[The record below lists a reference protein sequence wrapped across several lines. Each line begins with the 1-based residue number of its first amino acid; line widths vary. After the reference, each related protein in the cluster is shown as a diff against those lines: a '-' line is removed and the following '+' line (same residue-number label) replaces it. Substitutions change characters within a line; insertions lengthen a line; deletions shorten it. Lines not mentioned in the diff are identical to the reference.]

1 MIKLMNKNLWKRN
14 LPILFL
20 ALLLLIS
27 HFLVIPKKATII
39 TLLFLCILIYTKINS
54 KINLLQDY
62 KIFTYDYIPNSS
74 VGTKLLSSL
83 YLLILVLLTQN
94 YLLNYEII
102 DWDISSYMVASN
114 EISRGFLPNET
125 QWESKGPVL
134 FYMYNFLLKIVGKN
148 FLLFKILND
157 ILLFIISLIL
167 YASTKKESENDIK
180 FSLIP
185 PTLFILLMSQPWGL
199 SGYSEIYSLLFIAFS
214 YYLYKNKLSKQT
226 YFLIG
231 VLLSLSTLVNQG
243 TILYFIGFL
252 FILLRKKNEQHNYN
266 LKKIFFGF
274 LIPHI
279 FFLYIYFYNNLLNI
293 YIETF
298 INIPIAYTSSSYSN
312 IYELRVY
319 LRKFYEY
326 ETSLYFIILLIL
338 FSILTD
344 NIMNIKKFKLIIYND
359 NLIFIFISL
368 SFYFIA
374 SHNYYHHTIFLLYFL
389 SLYVQNIT
397 SSSNIILLSILT
409 VLSVSTLII
418 SHSGNS
424 YKYLYNHQSTYGNYP
439 LKSLAEEID
448 SYFEDDY
455 NILALEYNLLLHYL
469 DKPNYSYI
477 VHHTNFLEPYIL
489 SSLERINFIES
500 NYAEYLVNRKPDV
513 IICSDYM
520 IVRADVVKSPIISC
534 NLDSMPEGYFSINTE
549 KYFTENLNFYRDP
562 YKEIV
567 VFIKN

>member
-1 MIKLMNKNLWKRN
+1 
-14 LPILFL
+14 
-20 ALLLLIS
+20 
-27 HFLVIPKKATII
+27 
-39 TLLFLCILIYTKINS
+39 
-54 KINLLQDY
+54 
-62 KIFTYDYIPNSS
+62 
-74 VGTKLLSSL
+74 
-83 YLLILVLLTQN
+83 
-94 YLLNYEII
+94 
-102 DWDISSYMVASN
+102 
-114 EISRGFLPNET
+114 
-125 QWESKGPVL
+125 
-134 FYMYNFLLKIVGKN
+134 
-148 FLLFKILND
+148 
-157 ILLFIISLIL
+157 
-167 YASTKKESENDIK
+167 
-180 FSLIP
+180 
-185 PTLFILLMSQPWGL
+185 MSQPWGL

-214 YYLYKNKLSKQT
+214 YYLYKKKLSKHS
-226 YFLIG
+226 YFFIG
-231 VLLSLSTLVNQG
+231 VFLSLSTLVNQG

-252 FILLRKKNEQHNYN
+252 FILLREKNEKQN
-266 LKKIFFGF
+266 LRKILFGF
-274 LIPHI
+274 LIPHV
-279 FFLYIYFYNNLLNI
+279 FFLSIYFYNNLLNI

-298 INIPIAYTSSSYSN
+298 INIPIAYTSSSYAN
-312 IYELRVY
+312 IYELNVY

-326 ETSLYFIILLIL
+326 EASLYFIIVLIL

-344 NIMNIKKFKLIIYND
+344 SIMNIKKFKLIIYND
-359 NLIFIFISL
+359 NLIFIFISF

-397 SSSNIILLSILT
+397 NSSKFILLSILT

-424 YKYLYNHQSTYGNYP
+424 YKYLYNYQSTYDNYP

-500 NYAEYLVNRKPDV
+500 NYAEYLVNKKPDV

-520 IVRADVVKSPIISC
+520 IVRGDIIKSPIIGCS
-534 NLDSMPEGYFSINTE
+534 LDNMPEGYFLLDTE
-549 KYFTENLNFYRDP
+549 EYFTENLNFYRDP
-562 YKEIV
+562 YKEIQ

>member
-1 MIKLMNKNLWKRN
+1 MNKNLWKRN
-14 LPILFL
+14 LPV
-20 ALLLLIS
+20 LLLASL
-27 HFLVIPKKATII
+27 LVINQLLVIQKKATII
-39 TLLFLCILIYTKINS
+39 TILFLCLLIYTKVNS
-54 KINLLQDY
+54 KNNLLQEY
-62 KIFTYDYIPNSS
+62 KIFSYDFITNSS
-74 VGTKLLSSL
+74 LITKFFACL

-102 DWDISSYMVASN
+102 DWDIPSYMVASN
-114 EISRGFLPNET
+114 EISRGLLPNET

-134 FYMYNFLLKIVGKN
+134 FYMYSFLLKIVGKN

-157 ILLFIISLIL
+157 LLLFIISLIL

-185 PTLFILLMSQPWGL
+185 PTLFILFMSQPWGL
-199 SGYSEIYSLLFIAFS
+199 SEYSEIYSLLFIAFS
-214 YYLYKNKLSKQT
+214 YYLYKKKLSKHS
-226 YFLIG
+226 YFFIG
-231 VLLSLSTLVNQG
+231 VFLSLSTLVNQG

-252 FILLRKKNEQHNYN
+252 FILLREKNEKQN
-266 LKKIFFGF
+266 LRKILFGF

-279 FFLYIYFYNNLLNI
+279 FFLSIYFYNNLLNI

-298 INIPIAYTSSSYSN
+298 INIPIAYTSSSYAN
-312 IYELRVY
+312 IYELNVY

-326 ETSLYFIILLIL
+326 ETSLYFIIVLIL

-344 NIMNIKKFKLIIYND
+344 NVMNIKKFKLIIFND

-397 SSSNIILLSILT
+397 NSSKFILLSILT

-424 YKYLYNHQSTYGNYP
+424 YEYLYNYQSTYDNYP

-500 NYAEYLVNRKPDV
+500 NYAEYLVNKKPDV

-520 IVRADVVKSPIISC
+520 IVRGDIIKSPIIGCS
-534 NLDSMPEGYFSINTE
+534 LDEMPEGYFMLDTE

-562 YKEIV
+562 YKEIQ